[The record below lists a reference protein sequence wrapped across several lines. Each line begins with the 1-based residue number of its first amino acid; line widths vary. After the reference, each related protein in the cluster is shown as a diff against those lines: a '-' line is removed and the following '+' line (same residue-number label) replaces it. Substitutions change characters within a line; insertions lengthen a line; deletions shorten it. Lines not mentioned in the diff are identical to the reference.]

1 MRKFLLGTVFGIG
14 VLVLVAATTNPG
26 VFNSL
31 IIGGGKVVI
40 DDAGVLTAQTPI
52 ADGSVADTLTIG
64 ASSTVDD
71 AAIPSGVTRDTEWDT
86 LAEINAAST
95 DTDAVLDTDIGGTV
109 QAWDAT
115 LDDIADG
122 TIAEN
127 LVNTANPWGDDE
139 VTNDLTIYTNKAATL
154 NGGITASSISMG
166 GSIIP
171 YTIAAIGTLGSPF
184 STGYFTSLDIG
195 TLTLTN
201 PLEDVDVADT
211 LTIGASSTVADGALS
226 ANVSLLGSAINLASE
241 VMGTLP
247 ATAVGN
253 GLTDT
258 QVNDALTISGGTVNN
273 SVIGGTTP
281 AAGSFTTA
289 TTTGSAAI
297 GTTINTNA
305 RLVANGSP
313 SAWSSINLGANIYV
327 KGTTR
332 NNAIGFE
339 DVEGNDYAAISISST
354 GTFRFDTMPAL
365 GAVTAPTLRMSLDT
379 TGNMA
384 VTGQVDAATLELGA
398 TDSVTPDANA
408 NNLKIENTSG
418 NTGLSIISS
427 LTGTSNVYF
436 GDSGSSS
443 IGQIVYNNTGNTL
456 AFTTNAAMAGRFE
469 SDQSLT
475 IFNDLLDGGS
485 GDIGASGNPFTTG
498 YFTTVNSASG
508 IFSGDVSIGGMA
520 NLGDDGTALTITTNA
535 ITVTKSYH
543 LVNGGTVNNINGG
556 AAGDI
561 LYLTCIGYSPP
572 LTIAHN
578 SGSGTTNIF
587 TKTGASLTIN
597 GNGVSNTNDLA
608 ILIHRGS
615 EWLAWELQP

>member
-1 MRKFLLGTVFGIG
+1 
-14 VLVLVAATTNPG
+14 
-26 VFNSL
+26 
-31 IIGGGKVVI
+31 
-40 DDAGVLTAQTPI
+40 
-52 ADGSVADTLTIG
+52 
-64 ASSTVDD
+64 
-71 AAIPSGVTRDTEWDT
+71 
-86 LAEINAAST
+86 
-95 DTDAVLDTDIGGTV
+95 
-109 QAWDAT
+109 
-115 LDDIADG
+115 
-122 TIAEN
+122 
-127 LVNTANPWGDDE
+127 
-139 VTNDLTIYTNKAATL
+139 
-154 NGGITASSISMG
+154 
-166 GSIIP
+166 
-171 YTIAAIGTLGSPF
+171 
-184 STGYFTSLDIG
+184 
-195 TLTLTN
+195 
-201 PLEDVDVADT
+201 
-211 LTIGASSTVADGALS
+211 
-226 ANVSLLGSAINLASE
+226 
-241 VMGTLP
+241 
-247 ATAVGN
+247 
-253 GLTDT
+253 
-258 QVNDALTISGGTVNN
+258 
-273 SVIGGTTP
+273 
-281 AAGSFTTA
+281 
-289 TTTGSAAI
+289 
-297 GTTINTNA
+297 
-305 RLVANGSP
+305 
-313 SAWSSINLGANIYV
+313 
-327 KGTTR
+327 
-332 NNAIGFE
+332 
-339 DVEGNDYAAISISST
+339 
-354 GTFRFDTMPAL
+354 MPAL